1 MYTGITYGWRN
12 IENGKMYIGY
22 HKTTELDDGYIFSTE
37 DEDANKA
44 WEYGK
49 LQRHILFKGDQ
60 SVAITLENFLL
71 KEVNAIKNAQFYN
84 LSVGGGVGCVT
95 DFSNLTLKTK
105 MVGLDWVKG
114 IDPKPVTAVSKVD
127 KVEMQQLKDDI
138 AASKYAVHQYEC
150 VNVIY
155 NLLRIQVR
163 ENIEEIDNMED
174 IAEKMKDN
182 PAKAREHI
190 SPVIIVV
197 FPDGS
202 KKIVDGNNTIGA
214 AHKAKWKEVPAIY
227 INSSEFKDKLC
238 NMKWF
243 GYAMNHA
250 DKIKKPNSKNDLRKA
265 IIDFTD
271 THPDLEIGTE
281 DFKEAFKDAYGQFW
295 TTKRIAATIAT
306 VKSNLETWEHIKNN
320 NFKVYSDDELKE
332 IVFNLETEFPDKAII
347 SSSISSCYNSGIGGI
362 MNKMGGKGDD
372 CWEAMMV
379 ISYRSMDD
387 YKRGSEYL
395 DKLTKAKKRLHPEA
409 TLEIKILEPFN
420 GFNGL
425 QTTTK

>member
-22 HKTTELDDGYIFSTE
+22 HKTTEVDDGYVFSTE
-37 DEDANKA
+37 DEEANKA

-49 LQRHILFKGDQ
+49 LQRHILYKGDQ
-60 SVAITLENFLL
+60 SIAITLENFLL
-71 KEVNAIKNAQFYN
+71 KEVNAIKNPQFYN
-84 LSVGGGVGCVT
+84 RSVGGGVGCVT
-95 DFSNLTLKTK
+95 DFSNLSSSDKII
-105 MVGLDWVKG
+105 GLEWING
-114 IDPKPVTAVSKVD
+114 IDPKYSTAVSEVD
-127 KVEMQQLKDDI
+127 KTDIQQLKNDI
-138 AASKYAVHQYEC
+138 AASKYAIHPYES
-150 VNVIY
+150 VREIY
-155 NLLRIQVR
+155 NLPRIQVR
-163 ENIEEIDNMED
+163 ENLEELEHMEE

-182 PAKAREHI
+182 PAKARDHI
-190 SPVIIVV
+190 SPVIVVV

-202 KKIVDGNNTIGA
+202 KKIVDGNNTVGA
-214 AHKAKWKEVPAIY
+214 AHKAKWKEIPVIY
-227 INSSEFKDKLC
+227 INSTEFKDKLC

-250 DKIKKPNSKNDLRKA
+250 EKIKKPNSKNDLRKA

-295 TTKRIAATIAT
+295 TTKRIAATIKT
-306 VKSNLETWEHIKNN
+306 VKDHLETWEQIKNN
-320 NFKVYSDDELKE
+320 NFKVYSDDELKG
-332 IVFNLETEFPDKAII
+332 IVDNLEDEFPYKAII
-347 SSSISSCYNSGIGGI
+347 SSSISGCYNSGIGGI
-362 MNKMGGKGDD
+362 MNKMGGLGD
-372 CWEAMMV
+372 CWDAIMV

-395 DKLTKAKKRLHPEA
+395 DKLNEAKKRLHPNVN
-409 TLEIKILEPFN
+409 LEIKILDP
-420 GFNGL
+420 FNGL

>member
-22 HKTTELDDGYIFSTE
+22 HKTTEVDDGYVFSTG
-37 DEDANKA
+37 DEEANNA

-49 LQRHILFKGDQ
+49 LRRHILYKGDQ
-60 SVAITLENFLL
+60 SIAITLENFLL
-71 KEVNAIKNAQFYN
+71 KHVDAIKNSQFYN
-84 LSVGGGVGCVT
+84 RSVGGGVGCVT
-95 DFSNLTLKTK
+95 DFSNLTSDVKE
-105 MVGLDWVKG
+105 VGLKW
-114 IDPKPVTAVSKVD
+114 IDGLDPQPKTAVSKVD
-127 KVEMQQLKDDI
+127 KADMQQLKDDI
-138 AASKYAVHQYEC
+138 NSGKYAIHPQESVQEVYKLE
-150 VNVIY
+150 
-155 NLLRIQVR
+155 RIQVR
-163 ENIEEIDNMED
+163 ENLEEIDHMEE

-182 PAKAREHI
+182 PAKAREQI

-227 INSSEFKDKLC
+227 VNSSEFKDKLC

-250 DKIKKPNSKNDLRKA
+250 EKIKKPNSKNDLRKA

-306 VKSNLETWEHIKNN
+306 VKSNLETWEQIKNN
-320 NFKVYSDDELKE
+320 NFKVYSDDELKQ
-332 IVFNLETEFPDKAII
+332 IVSDLERTNLDTAII

-362 MNKMGGKGDD
+362 MNKMGSKGAW
-372 CWEAMMV
+372 CWEAIMV

-395 DKLTKAKKRLHPEA
+395 DKLNEAKKRLHPDVK
-409 TLEIKILEPFN
+409 LELKILDP
-420 GFNGL
+420 FNGL